1 MTRKWKRNRKNKNN
15 TESKIKTD
23 FYTKSKIPKKIIFPE
38 KQESVKLENL
48 QNKNENKWWKFP
60 ILRDFYKGMGM
71 IYI

>member
-1 MTRKWKRNRKNKNN
+1 MHEKLFLKKIGKETENEKENRKNKNN

-48 QNKNENKWWKFP
+48 QNKNENK
-60 ILRDFYKGMGM
+60 
-71 IYI
+71 